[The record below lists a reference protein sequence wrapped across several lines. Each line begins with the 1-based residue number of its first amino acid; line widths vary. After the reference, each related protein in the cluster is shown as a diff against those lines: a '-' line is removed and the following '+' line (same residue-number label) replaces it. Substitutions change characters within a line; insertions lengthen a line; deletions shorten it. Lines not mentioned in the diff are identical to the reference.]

1 MVHLPESFINWI
13 GMGVIASAL
22 LCVFFIV
29 VLYLAIVAEE
39 KRQREL
45 TQSSRLAARIRSH

>member
-1 MVHLPESFINWI
+1 
-13 GMGVIASAL
+13 MGVIASAL

-39 KRQREL
+39 KRQREI
-45 TQSSRLAARIRSH
+45 TQSSRLAARFRSH